1 MEVRD
6 VLRQYDLPRDVKFC
20 KNCTMSNQRPRIKFN
35 SEGVCSACVFSIDK
49 KSNVDWAARWNQL
62 EQLADEVRSGD
73 GSFDV
78 VVPCSGGKDGS
89 FVAHTLKTKLGLNP
103 LCVTWAPIRPTK
115 IGQANLRNFIDSGF
129 NHIMGT
135 PNPAVTRRLTRDTLH
150 HLGDPFQPFIYGQAN
165 FPLNIAIAHGIKL
178 VMYGENGEV
187 EYGGD
192 MSSALSPVKSVKNS
206 NKHYFSGL
214 PISFWTDNGYSESE
228 LSMFQGPQPGQL
240 EQNQT
245 RVHFLGYYTPW
256 DPQGN
261 YYYAAENCG
270 FQPGESRSEGTYS
283 RYASLDDKF
292 DGFHYYLGFIKF
304 GIGRATSDCA
314 HEIRDGLIS
323 REEGVNL
330 VKRYDG
336 EFPSQHLDEFLDY
349 CQISKAGFDEIVDS
363 WRSAHIWENRGS
375 GNWVLRKQVE

>member
-1 MEVRD
+1 MVDRD
-6 VLRQYDLPRDVKFC
+6 VVRKYNLPLDIEFC
-20 KNCTMSNQRPRIKFN
+20 NKCTVSNQRPRIALN
-35 SEGVCSACVFSIDK
+35 ADGVCSACIFSIEK
-49 KSNVDWAARWNQL
+49 KSNINWADRWSQL
-62 EQLADEVRSGD
+62 EKLADEIRSGD

-89 FVAHTLKTKLGLNP
+89 FVAHTLKTQLGLNP
-103 LCVTWAPIRPTK
+103 LCVTWAPIRPTT
-115 IGQANLRNFIDSGF
+115 IGQANLRRFIDSGF
-129 NHIMGT
+129 NHVLGT
-135 PNPAVTRRLTRDTLH
+135 PNPEVTRKLTRDSLV
-150 HLGDPFQPFIYGQAN
+150 HLGDPFQPFIYGQTN
-165 FPLNIAIAHGIKL
+165 FPLRIAVQNGIKL

-240 EQNQT
+240 EQNQN

-270 FQPGESRSEGTYS
+270 FEPGESRSEGTYS

-304 GIGRATSDCA
+304 GIGRATSDSA

-336 EFPSQHLDEFLDY
+336 ELPSEHIEEFLDY
-349 CQISKAGFDEIVDS
+349 CQISKAGFDQIIDS
-363 WRSAHIWENRGS
+363 WRSNHIWENRGS